1 MTLMYGS
8 NILNLNS
15 NFQNKFI
22 KENNYWVAEK
32 CKQKMD
38 NKLKKMEMMDLGL
51 ILLSQIL
58 MKKMKKT

>member
-32 CKQKMD
+32 CIQKKD

-51 ILLSQIL
+51 ILLSQTQ
-58 MKKMKKT
+58 MQKMKKT